1 MNGKNFLLK
10 GMWFFEYWSHMMC
23 HYPVKFGV
31 HRTCGIGIRT
41 FFICHETTYNP
52 VIKLLCDFVHG
63 DPIPWAITLSS
74 FVVMRH
80 VKKEI
85 YICLFV
91 TQLLCYVTIVGGDPF
106 SKAIIIS
113 SLDILSRKFKYN
125 AFYLSRDLTWPHE
138 QKDRW
143 LLSLWI
149 FIIRHYLV

>member
-1 MNGKNFLLK
+1 MK
-10 GMWFFEYWSHMMC
+10 
-23 HYPVKFGV
+23 
-31 HRTCGIGIRT
+31 
-41 FFICHETTYNP
+41 
-52 VIKLLCDFVHG
+52 
-63 DPIPWAITLSS
+63 
-74 FVVMRH
+74 H

-125 AFYLSRDLTWPHE
+125 AFYLSRNLTWPHE